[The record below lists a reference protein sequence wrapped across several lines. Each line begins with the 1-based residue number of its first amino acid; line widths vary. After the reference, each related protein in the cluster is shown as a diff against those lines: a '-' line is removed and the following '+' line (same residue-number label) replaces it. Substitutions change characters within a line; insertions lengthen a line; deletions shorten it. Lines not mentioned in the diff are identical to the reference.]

1 MNIHRLAGGIALIG
15 LIVFTSPASATEISH
30 DCVALLTAAELK
42 TAVGVVFDEVSD
54 PVSFS
59 EGQSQC
65 SFFAHTGDG
74 LKSVMFSFWNRTAI
88 REGMISAESIPEFF
102 DMMVRSKEEVDGEQ
116 GTKIQGV
123 GVRSVLWEGAEL
135 STVYVEAQI
144 GFAEVLAKGLTRAQL
159 EAVGK
164 AVARPTAK

>member
-1 MNIHRLAGGIALIG
+1 
-15 LIVFTSPASATEISH
+15 
-30 DCVALLTAAELK
+30 
-42 TAVGVVFDEVSD
+42 
-54 PVSFS
+54 
-59 EGQSQC
+59 
-65 SFFAHTGDG
+65 
-74 LKSVMFSFWNRTAI
+74 
-88 REGMISAESIPEFF
+88 
-102 DMMVRSKEEVDGEQ
+102 MVRSKEEVDGEQ